1 MRPQRFVVAMQI
13 KERADV
19 VQVICTT
26 ELFKLVL
33 SYALEVRTRRQALHK
48 KDDGDSLV
56 KHLRSPINELL
67 YTRREE
73 SLRMFFPAFCYAVVN
88 MCSYAGIK
96 LLDLPTYIITW
107 QLKIL
112 AAALFGWLLYQ
123 REVSARKWL
132 ALFIL
137 VSGLSFL
144 HVLLL
149 ADRSRRSNAR
159 PTATDRS
166 IITSSNSRLH
176 PRHLHRHH
184 R

>member
-1 MRPQRFVVAMQI
+1 MRPQRFVIAIQSI
-13 KERADV
+13 KETDV

-33 SYALEVRTRRQALHK
+33 SYALEVRTRRRALHK
-48 KDDGDSLV
+48 KDGVSLA
-56 KHLRSPINELL
+56 KDLQSPINELL

-112 AAALFGWLLYQ
+112 AAALFGLVLYQ

-132 ALFIL
+132 ALSIL
-137 VSGLSFL
+137 VSGLSL
-144 HVLLL
+144 PLL
-149 ADRSRRSNAR
+149 
-159 PTATDRS
+159 
-166 IITSSNSRLH
+166 TSTS
-176 PRHLHRHH
+176 
-184 R
+184 